1 MGIPEKIKAIE
12 EEIHKTQINK
22 ATEFHIGILKAKIAR
37 LRREMDEDKH
47 GRTIASG
54 RDNVG
59 FDIRKSGDAS
69 VVLVGLPSVGKSTI
83 LNSLTNANSEVASYH
98 FTTLTAVPGMMD
110 IYGAKIQVIDLPGIV
125 EGASKGKGMGRRVL
139 SVARNADL
147 ILTVLDVF
155 QVNHL
160 KILEKELGQVGI
172 RINQNKPDVTI
183 EKTRSGGLFVQTQK
197 PLRMSLNLAKEILRI
212 HGLHNGRIM
221 IREPELSDEQL
232 IDVMLGNTLYIP
244 SILVVNKIDLV
255 AKNYVHEMLSK
266 IPNGS
271 VPISADKKINIDL
284 LKQLIFKK
292 LDFIKIFLKPR
303 GGQIDYREPLIVK
316 RGSTVRDVCNKIH
329 RNFAKDF
336 RFAYVIGQSAKFS
349 GQRVALD
356 HTLLDRDILTIV
368 KN

>member
-22 ATEFHIGILKAKIAR
+22 ATEFHIGVLKAKIAR
-37 LRREMDEDKH
+37 LKRELDEDRH
-47 GRTIASG
+47 GRTIAAG
-54 RDNVG
+54 GDNVG
-59 FDIRKSGDAS
+59 FDIRKAGDAS

-110 IYGAKIQVIDLPGIV
+110 IYGAKIQILDLPGIV
-125 EGASKGKGMGRRVL
+125 EGASRGKGLGRRVL

-147 ILTVLDVF
+147 ILVVLDVF

-160 KILEKELGQVGI
+160 KILERELGQVGI
-172 RINQNKPDVTI
+172 RINQKKPDVTI
-183 EKTRSGGLFVQTQK
+183 EKTHSGGIFVHAHK
-197 PLRMSLNLAKEILRI
+197 PLKMPLNLAKEILRI
-212 HGLHNGRIM
+212 HGLHNGRII
-221 IREPELSDEQL
+221 IREPDLSDEQL
-232 IDVMLGNTLYIP
+232 IDVLTGNTLYIP

-255 AKNYVHEMLSK
+255 DKKFVNDVLSK
-266 IPNGS
+266 MPKGI

-284 LKQLIFKK
+284 LKYAIFNK

-303 GGQIDYREPLIVK
+303 GGQVDYEEPLIMK
-316 RGSTVRDVCNKIH
+316 RGCTVKDVCNKIH
-329 RNFAKDF
+329 RNFTKEF
-336 RFAYVIGQSAKFS
+336 RFAYVFGTSVRFN
-349 GQRVALD
+349 GQRVALEHKLSD
-356 HTLLDRDILTIV
+356 SDVLNIV

>member
-1 MGIPEKIKAIE
+1 LGIPEKIKAIE
-12 EEIHKTQINK
+12 EEIQKTQINK
-22 ATEFHIGILKAKIAR
+22 ATEFHVGVLKAKIAR

-83 LNSLTNANSEVASYH
+83 LNSLTNANSEVASYQ

-125 EGASKGKGMGRRVL
+125 EGASRGKGMGRRVL

-147 ILTVLDVF
+147 ILAVLDVF
-155 QVNHL
+155 QLSHF

-183 EKTRSGGLFVQTQK
+183 EKTRSGGLFVQAQK
-197 PLRMSLNLAKEILRI
+197 PLRMPLNLAKEILRI
-212 HGLHNGRIM
+212 HGLHNGRII
-221 IREPELSDEQL
+221 IREPELRDEQL

-255 AKNYVHEMLSK
+255 GKNYVKEMLSK
-266 IPNGS
+266 TSDGT

-284 LKQLIFKK
+284 LKRMIFKK

-303 GGQIDYREPLIVK
+303 GGEIDYREPLIVK

-329 RNFAKDF
+329 RNFVRDF
-336 RFAYVIGQSAKFS
+336 RFAYVIGQSVKFN
-349 GQRVALD
+349 GQRVALEHKLFD
-356 HTLLDRDILTIV
+356 GDILTIV